1 MTGENA
7 IPRQRVAA
15 GISINADLSI
25 GPYFVDGCDTLV
37 KLWAQRCR
45 EFEGRTAHRE
55 KEYGIWQSHSWDDFL
70 ERAMW
75 IGMGL
80 RKLGLKR
87 GECVSILAE
96 DSKEWIYADLGV
108 QAVGGIPSGV
118 YSTDSARQ
126 LAYLVNDS
134 DSRFLFV
141 GDDEQLDKWL
151 AVRDDMPGL
160 ASVIV
165 LRSDGLGD
173 FADDRVM
180 FLEDLYD
187 AGRAEAERNP
197 GVFEDEIERSRPED
211 VALLVLYLGHD
222 RQPER
227 GDADAFQHH
236 VLDLDS
242 TRHAADVV

>member
-1 MTGENA
+1 MSGGKA

-15 GISINADLSI
+15 GISINADLST

-37 KLWAQRCR
+37 KLWARRCT
-45 EFEGRTAHRE
+45 ELESRTAHRE
-55 KEYGIWQSHSWDDFL
+55 KEYGIWQSHSWADFR

-75 IGMGL
+75 IGLGL

-160 ASVIV
+160 ARIIV
-165 LRSDGLGD
+165 FRSDGLSG

-187 AGRAEAERNP
+187 AGRAEAELNP
-197 GVFEDEIERSRPED
+197 GGFDREIDRS
-211 VALLVLYLGHD
+211 
-222 RQPER
+222 
-227 GDADAFQHH
+227 
-236 VLDLDS
+236 
-242 TRHAADVV
+242 